1 MGAGNTFP
9 AFGFHAMRN
18 RKIPNMKLIQ
28 TLVVV
33 SLLAVFA
40 ASADARNNG
49 NNKKAN
55 EQAEKE
61 KAKKEKERAERKK
74 VREAVDAFMTPRD
87 KNKDGSLTKEE
98 FLSGETD
105 KAAGEKKFNEAN
117 KNNDRALYKTEIQ
130 AMLGL

>member
-1 MGAGNTFP
+1 
-9 AFGFHAMRN
+9 
-18 RKIPNMKLIQ
+18 MKLIQ

-40 ASADARNNG
+40 TPADARNNG
-49 NNKKAN
+49 NNNKAN
-55 EQAEKE
+55 DKAEKE
-61 KAKKEKERAERKK
+61 KEKKEKERAERKK
-74 VREAVDAFMTPRD
+74 AREAVDAFLKPRD

>member
-1 MGAGNTFP
+1 
-9 AFGFHAMRN
+9 
-18 RKIPNMKLIQ
+18 MKLIQ

-40 ASADARNNG
+40 APVEAKGKG

-61 KAKKEKERAERKK
+61 KAKKEQERAERRNA
-74 VREAVDAFMTPRD
+74 REKVDAYMKPRD
-87 KNKDGSLTKEE
+87 KNKDGSLTLEE

-105 KAAGEKKFNEAN
+105 KEAGEKKFKEYN
-117 KNNDRALYKTEIQ
+117 KNNDRALYKSEVQ

>member
-1 MGAGNTFP
+1 
-9 AFGFHAMRN
+9 
-18 RKIPNMKLIQ
+18 MKLIQ

-33 SLLAVFA
+33 SMLAVFA
-40 ASADARNNG
+40 APAEAKKNG

-61 KAKKEKERAERKK
+61 KAKKEKERAERRV
-74 VREAVDAFMTPRD
+74 VREKVDAFMKPLD

-105 KAAGEKKFNEAN
+105 KAAGEKKYNQYN
-117 KNNDRALYKTEIQ
+117 KNNDRALYKSEIQ
-130 AMLGL
+130 DMLGL